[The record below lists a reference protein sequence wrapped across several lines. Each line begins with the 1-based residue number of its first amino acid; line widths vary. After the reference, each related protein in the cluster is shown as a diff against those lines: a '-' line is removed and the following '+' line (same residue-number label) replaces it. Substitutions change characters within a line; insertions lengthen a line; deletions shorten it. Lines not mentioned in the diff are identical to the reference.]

1 MDLVAHLSRQRRFAL
16 ETFGPGLR
24 DAALAAHI
32 RKELV
37 EVAEATD
44 HPHAAEEWVDVVI
57 LASEAALRRL
67 EAAGAEDP
75 AAALAELLAQK
86 MAANEARRWP
96 DWRAVP
102 PGAPVE
108 HVRD

>member
-1 MDLVAHLSRQRRFAL
+1 MDLTAHLARQRAFAL
-16 ETFGPGLR
+16 ATFGPGLR
-24 DAALAAHI
+24 DEALAAHI

-37 EVAEATD
+37 EVAEAGD
-44 HPHAAEEWVDVVI
+44 HAHAAEEWVDVVI

-67 EAAGAEDP
+67 EASGAADP
-75 AAALAELLAQK
+75 AAALAELLARK

-96 DWRAVP
+96 DWRELP

>member
-1 MDLVAHLSRQRRFAL
+1 MDLIDHLARQRRFAL
-16 ETFGPGLR
+16 ATFGPGLR
-24 DAALAAHI
+24 DEALAAHV
-32 RKELV
+32 RKELA
-37 EVAEATD
+37 EVAEAGD

-67 EAAGAEDP
+67 EAAGAPDP
-75 AAALAELLAQK
+75 AAALAELLAGK

-96 DWRAVP
+96 DWRSVP

-108 HVRD
+108 HERD

>member
-1 MDLVAHLSRQRRFAL
+1 MDLVAHLGRQRDFAL
-16 ETFGPGLR
+16 QTFGPGLR
-24 DAALAAHI
+24 DEALAAHI

-37 EVAEATD
+37 EVAEAAD
-44 HPHAAEEWVDVVI
+44 HPQAAEEWIDVII

-67 EAAGAEDP
+67 EAAGEADP
-75 AAALAELLAQK
+75 AAAMAELLARK